1 MLLSLKAGLHAAEI
15 ADRNGL
21 DARLSLAAEV
31 AVCAWMLEGGT
42 GRNGLIEPFR
52 LDGSLAWP
60 DWCAHRSYGTERPI
74 GAGGKGKAARF
85 RGRTSSP
92 GQKRWGGINP
102 ASYQCSGLDHRRP
115 RSDRLRRP

>member
-21 DARLSLAAEV
+21 DPRLSLAAGV

-52 LDGSLAWP
+52 LAGSFGMAGLV
-60 DWCAHRSYGTERPI
+60 RP
-74 GAGGKGKAARF
+74 
-85 RGRTSSP
+85 
-92 GQKRWGGINP
+92 QE
-102 ASYQCSGLDHRRP
+102 
-115 RSDRLRRP
+115 LRRSVR